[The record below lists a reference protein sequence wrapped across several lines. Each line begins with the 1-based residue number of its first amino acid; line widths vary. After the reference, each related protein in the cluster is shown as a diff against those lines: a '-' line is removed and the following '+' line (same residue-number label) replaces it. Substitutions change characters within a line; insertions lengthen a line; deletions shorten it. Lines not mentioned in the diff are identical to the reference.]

1 MQDMGD
7 DIKDYWLFWRIVI
20 FGINESFD
28 SVDKLTLDEI
38 LQYNEVIDFK
48 DEMTKLQMEVDK

>member
-1 MQDMGD
+1 MSE
-7 DIKDYWLFWRIVI
+7 DILENWLFWRIVI

>member
-1 MQDMGD
+1 MQDMSD

-20 FGINESFD
+20 FGLNESFD

>member
-1 MQDMGD
+1 MQDMSD